1 MAENAT
7 SPAAGGFL
15 PQSLPSPAPTASTVS
30 TRPVGL
36 PHPRSRALRPGCGKE
51 DQVRNFISDRMAH
64 ITRRFVKK
72 VGAASLGDKVDGQ
85 MMDDEDVEGYNS
97 LDELCKDLNEVI
109 RIVWLSGTPNLQIP
123 SLLNIA
129 SEFNTWMTGFPPSE
143 TAAFDILH
151 KLDHCFASLLS
162 GEDIE
167 SHEPLPGFENGL
179 RSGMTRTDMVRC
191 KSTVQNARVV
201 IVDVMSKRRPGNDQE
216 VPADETEESGTD
228 GPGGFNDSAW
238 DDKESLCM
246 DVARVYEN
254 TLVKLG
260 DTLGESG
267 IADTEMS
274 AD

>member
-1 MAENAT
+1 MLT
-7 SPAAGGFL
+7 PAA
-15 PQSLPSPAPTASTVS
+15 
-30 TRPVGL
+30 
-36 PHPRSRALRPGCGKE
+36 
-51 DQVRNFISDRMAH
+51 
-64 ITRRFVKK
+64 
-72 VGAASLGDKVDGQ
+72 
-85 MMDDEDVEGYNS
+85 
-97 LDELCKDLNEVI
+97 
-109 RIVWLSGTPNLQIP
+109 NLQIP

-143 TAAFDILH
+143 AVTFDILH

-167 SHEPLPGFENGL
+167 THEPLPGFENGL

-201 IVDVMSKRRPGNDQE
+201 IVDVMSKRRTGNVQE
-216 VPADETEESGTD
+216 VPADETEESGAE
-228 GPGGFNDSAW
+228 GPGGFNDSGW
-238 DDKESLCM
+238 DDKESLYM

-267 IADTEMS
+267 IADAEMS